1 MTDGKTPLI
10 LLPGLLCDGAL
21 WAAQLDA
28 LADIAE
34 MAVGDLT
41 GADSMTGMAAA
52 VLQAAPPRFALAGM
66 SMGGYVS
73 FEIMRQAPDRVL
85 RLALLDTSARPDTK
99 AQTSARREL
108 IAQAQQGDFKGV
120 TPRLLPRWVHPDRVK
135 DAALAGTVTAMT
147 QRVGRD
153 AFLRQQ
159 TAIMNRTDS
168 RPGLSQI
175 RCSTLVLCGREDQ
188 STPPQHHREI
198 AADIPHARL
207 VIVDRCGHLS
217 PLEQPEIVSRQMRA
231 WLADE

>member
-1 MTDGKTPLI
+1 MNDPKTPLI
-10 LLPGLLCDGAL
+10 LLPGLLCDRAL
-21 WAAQLDA
+21 WAAQLEA
-28 LADIAE
+28 LADIAD
-34 MAVGDLT
+34 MTVADLT
-41 GADSMTGMAAA
+41 GGEAMSAMAAA
-52 VLQAAPPRFALAGM
+52 VLAAAPPRFALAGM

-99 AQTSARREL
+99 AQSASRREL
-108 IAQAQQGDFKGV
+108 IAQAQRGDFKGV

-135 DAALAGTVTAMT
+135 DAALADAVTAMT

-159 TAIMNRTDS
+159 VAIMNRPDS

-175 RCSTLVLCGREDQ
+175 RCPTLVLCGREDQ
-188 STPPQHHREI
+188 STPPEHHREI

-207 VIVDRCGHLS
+207 AIIDRCGHLS
-217 PLEQPEIVSRQMRA
+217 PLEHPEIVSRQMRD
-231 WLADE
+231 WLTGD